1 MGLISDRLARL
12 APSPTVAI
20 TDMAM
25 NMRRAGRDVI
35 GLGAGEP
42 DFDTPD
48 HIKEAAIVAMR
59 DGKTKYTQVD
69 GIPELKE
76 AICRKFARE
85 NNIQSTPD
93 MISVGTGGKQ
103 VLFNALMASLNPGD
117 EVVIPVPYWVS
128 FAGIVQLVEAVPVFL
143 RPASESL
150 KFTPDE
156 LAACITGKTKWLI
169 LNSPSNPGGVG
180 YTAADLRAIAEVLR
194 QHPQV
199 YIICDDIYEHL
210 TYGDFTFATLAA
222 VAPDLQSRVVTLNG
236 VSKSYC
242 MTGWRIGYCTAPPD
256 LIKAMAKVQS
266 QSTSSPN
273 SIAQW
278 AAIAAL
284 DGPIDFI
291 ADNCR
296 AFAVRRQLVCDALNA
311 MPDVS
316 CAEPDGAFYVYPSI
330 SGLMGKARPDGR
342 VIETD
347 TDFVNYLLEA
357 GEVAVV
363 PGIAF
368 GLSPYFRISYAA
380 SDAVLAEA
388 MSRIGRVVDSL
399 S

>member
-1 MGLISDRLARL
+1 
-12 APSPTVAI
+12 
-20 TDMAM
+20 
-25 NMRRAGRDVI
+25 
-35 GLGAGEP
+35 
-42 DFDTPD
+42 
-48 HIKEAAIVAMR
+48 
-59 DGKTKYTQVD
+59 
-69 GIPELKE
+69 
-76 AICRKFARE
+76 
-85 NNIQSTPD
+85 
-93 MISVGTGGKQ
+93 
-103 VLFNALMASLNPGD
+103 
-117 EVVIPVPYWVS
+117 
-128 FAGIVQLVEAVPVFL
+128 VPVFL
-143 RPASESL
+143 RPADETL
-150 KFTPDE
+150 KFTPAE
-156 LAACITGKTKWLI
+156 LAACITDKTKWLI

-180 YTAADLRAIAEVLR
+180 YMAADLKAIATVLR

-199 YIICDDIYEHL
+199 YVICDDIYEHL

-256 LIKAMAKVQS
+256 LVLAMAKVQS

-278 AAIAAL
+278 AAVAAL

-291 ADNCR
+291 ADNCH
-296 AFAVRRQLVCDALNA
+296 AFAARRKLVCNALNA
-311 MPDVS
+311 MPGVT

-330 SGLMGKARPDGR
+330 RGLIGKTRPDGQ

-347 TDFVNYLLEA
+347 ADFVSYLLEA

-399 S
+399 T